1 MFNIYIYIYLFDF
14 YSSKD
19 FQYLISSHPS
29 IFKPLIYKLNTE
41 DELFSDAINNLLD
54 TYTSIKPNSITL
66 MNIDISKNKEDIIIY
81 YTSKIPAG
89 TKTVNCYNIRYQNC
103 MNDPIARKALKYV

>member
-1 MFNIYIYIYLFDF
+1 
-14 YSSKD
+14 
-19 FQYLISSHPS
+19 
-29 IFKPLIYKLNTE
+29 
-41 DELFSDAINNLLD
+41 
-54 TYTSIKPNSITL
+54 